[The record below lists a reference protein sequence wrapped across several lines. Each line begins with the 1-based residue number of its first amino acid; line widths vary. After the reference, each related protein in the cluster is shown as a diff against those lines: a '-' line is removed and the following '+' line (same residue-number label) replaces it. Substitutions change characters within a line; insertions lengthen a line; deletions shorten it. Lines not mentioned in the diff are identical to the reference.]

1 MEFLTIIVL
10 MKVITGTPGFKW
22 LFFLHIPPKNIISN
36 GKKAFKP
43 VLQPVGVLV
52 IDAIQSFQKNCRGKI
67 IEDLKSPKAKGAGCY

>member
-1 MEFLTIIVL
+1 ME
-10 MKVITGTPGFKW
+10 
-22 LFFLHIPPKNIISN
+22 
-36 GKKAFKP
+36 KKAFKP